1 MWKYAVGFFAFA
13 GLALWVMTKSGP
25 VDLGG
30 EHAAQEAMHKGDES
44 HSAAPAAAPAAAPVV
59 PAAAPAAPAAEA
71 AAAPAAPAVAAKQ

>member
-1 MWKYAVGFFAFA
+1 MWKYVVGFFAFA

-30 EHAAQEAMHKGDES
+30 EHAAQEAMHKGAES

-59 PAAAPAAPAAEA
+59 PAASVAPAAEA
-71 AAAPAAPAVAAKQ
+71 APAAAPKQ